1 MLFPWRKRRTPW
13 DWVRV
18 DLFPASIWGVKID
31 DGKLLQVDSWHCIP
45 EWRFLNRHFF
55 PIPVRASVHVWSF
68 TLQCKQLWGWR
79 QYWTKLYWKFTL
91 TPVTP
96 LFKPRMGKW
105 RVLAFFDSGG
115 GGGGEGGRGRA
126 FASRFYSVQ
135 DCYSIPQHRLWLP
148 VSRWSRTSGHLKC
161 KNATRRCYSCASKDH
176 NCYHLRGPCLQVKIS
191 DKEVSCSCF
200 YRRVIA
206 LMKVDAA
213 GEIDSKENSA
223 TSANRP
229 RTEWR
234 LTKLH
239 YWLDIG
245 SETNE
250 WSAFIHF
257 TAAGDDLDRVWVKER
272 WISECRKARLA
283 SRDRNTP
290 IRLL

>member
-1 MLFPWRKRRTPW
+1 
-13 DWVRV
+13 
-18 DLFPASIWGVKID
+18 
-31 DGKLLQVDSWHCIP
+31 
-45 EWRFLNRHFF
+45 
-55 PIPVRASVHVWSF
+55 
-68 TLQCKQLWGWR
+68 
-79 QYWTKLYWKFTL
+79 
-91 TPVTP
+91 
-96 LFKPRMGKW
+96 MGKW
-105 RVLAFFDSGG
+105 RVLSILDSRGG
-115 GGGGEGGRGRA
+115 GGGGRGRT

-148 VSRWSRTSGHLKC
+148 AFWSSRTSGHLKC
-161 KNATRRCYSCASKDH
+161 KNETRRRYSCASKDH
-176 NCYHLRGPCLQVKIS
+176 NCYHFRGPCLQVKIS
-191 DKEVSCSCF
+191 DKEVSCSCS
-200 YRRVIA
+200 YRWFIA
-206 LMKVDAA
+206 LRKVDAA

-290 IRLL
+290 VRLL

>member
-1 MLFPWRKRRTPW
+1 MQTTLRLT
-13 DWVRV
+13 
-18 DLFPASIWGVKID
+18 SILDKTILKIHPHPGKPPLQTK
-31 DGKLLQVDSWHCIP
+31 DGKMAW
-45 EWRFLNRHFF
+45 FF
-55 PIPVRASVHVWSF
+55 
-68 TLQCKQLWGWR
+68 
-79 QYWTKLYWKFTL
+79 
-91 TPVTP
+91 
-96 LFKPRMGKW
+96 
-105 RVLAFFDSGG
+105 LAFLDL
-115 GGGGEGGRGRA
+115 GGEGRRERVDIC
-126 FASRFYSVQ
+126 FSILFCPRLLLYSAT
-135 DCYSIPQHRLWLP
+135 SP
-148 VSRWSRTSGHLKC
+148 VVSGFLIKPDIRTFL
-161 KNATRRCYSCASKDH
+161 NETRRRYSCASKDH

-191 DKEVSCSCF
+191 DKEVSCSCSN
-200 YRRVIA
+200 RWVIA
-206 LMKVDAA
+206 LRKVDAA

-245 SETNE
+245 SQTNE

>member
-1 MLFPWRKRRTPW
+1 MACF
-13 DWVRV
+13 
-18 DLFPASIWGVKID
+18 
-31 DGKLLQVDSWHCIP
+31 
-45 EWRFLNRHFF
+45 
-55 PIPVRASVHVWSF
+55 VHLGF
-68 TLQCKQLWGWR
+68 T
-79 QYWTKLYWKFTL
+79 
-91 TPVTP
+91 
-96 LFKPRMGKW
+96 
-105 RVLAFFDSGG
+105 GG
-115 GGGGEGGRGRA
+115 GGGGGGRGRT

-148 VSRWSRTSGHLKC
+148 AFWSSRTSGHLKC
-161 KNATRRCYSCASKDH
+161 KNETRRRYSCASKDH
-176 NCYHLRGPCLQVKIS
+176 NCYHFRGPCLQVKIS
-191 DKEVSCSCF
+191 DKEVSCSCS
-200 YRRVIA
+200 YRWVIA
-206 LMKVDAA
+206 HRKVDVA